1 MWELLWPAWL
11 AGCLLALA
19 AAPLGCLLVWR
30 RLSYFGDSLSHATL
44 LGVALSL
51 WLHIPVWGGLVTVCV
66 LLALVLANLLGKRQ
80 LPSDALL
87 MAVSTTTLSAGLVTM
102 SQMDEVRVDLLAY
115 LFGDLLSIGIADLP
129 VLSIALLLVLTIV
142 TYFWRELLSAAIDED
157 LAAVEGLPII
167 KLRMLLLVL
176 LALVVT
182 VAMKAVGSL
191 LITALL
197 VMPSLVARPLVS
209 TPTHMVLLAALMGVL
224 SVSGGLLSS
233 FYWDTPVGASI
244 VLSIA
249 LLFVLVHGIVFLKEN
264 SFGGTVASQTYRN
277 RG

>member
-11 AGCLLALA
+11 AGSLLALV

-30 RLSYFGDSLSHATL
+30 RLAYFGDSLSHATL

-51 WLHIPVWGGLVTVCV
+51 WLHIPVWGGLVAVCV
-66 LLALVLANLLGKRQ
+66 MIALILASLLAKRQ

-87 MAVSTTTLSAGLVTM
+87 MAVSTTTLSAGLIAI
-102 SQMDEVRVDLLAY
+102 SKMDEVRVDLLSY
-115 LFGDLLSIGIADLP
+115 LFGDLLSISSTDLP
-129 VLSIALLLVLTIV
+129 VFVSCLGLVLLGLA
-142 TYFWRELLSAAIDED
+142 YFWRDLLLTTIDEE
-157 LAAVEGLPII
+157 LAFVEGLPVT
-167 KLRMLLLVL
+167 KLRLLLLIL

-197 VMPSLVARPLVS
+197 VIPSLVARPLVN
-209 TPTHMVLLAALMGVL
+209 TPTQMVLLAAMTGVTA
-224 SVSGGLLSS
+224 VSGGLLSS

-244 VLSIA
+244 VVSAA
-249 LLFVLVHGIVFLKEN
+249 LLFVLAQVKVLITRLK
-264 SFGGTVASQTYRN
+264 A
-277 RG
+277 

>member
-11 AGCLLALA
+11 AGSLLALV

-30 RLSYFGDSLSHATL
+30 RLAYFGDSLSHATL

-51 WLHIPVWGGLVTVCV
+51 WLHIPIWGGLVAVCV
-66 LLALVLANLLGKRQ
+66 MIALILASLLAKRQ

-87 MAVSTTTLSAGLVTM
+87 MAVSTTTLSVGLIAI
-102 SQMDEVRVDLLAY
+102 SKMDEVRVDLLSY
-115 LFGDLLSIGIADLP
+115 LFGDLLSISSTDLP
-129 VLSIALLLVLTIV
+129 LLLSCLALVLLCLAYFWRDLLLVT
-142 TYFWRELLSAAIDED
+142 IDED
-157 LAAVEGLPII
+157 LAFVEGLPVA
-167 KLRMLLLVL
+167 KLRLLLLIL

-197 VMPSLVARPLVS
+197 VMPSLVARPLVN
-209 TPTHMVLLAALMGVL
+209 TPTQMVLLAAIAGVTA
-224 SVSGGLLSS
+224 VSGGLLSS

-244 VLSIA
+244 VVAAA
-249 LLFVLVHGIVFLKEN
+249 LLFV
-264 SFGGTVASQTYRN
+264 VAQVKVWCQYLLTLSIRKHSYSDK
-277 RG
+277 

>member
-11 AGCLLALA
+11 AGSLLALV

-30 RLSYFGDSLSHATL
+30 RLAYFGDSLSHATL

-51 WLHIPVWGGLVTVCV
+51 WLHIPVWGGLVAVCV
-66 LLALVLANLLGKRQ
+66 MIALILASLLAKRQ

-87 MAVSTTTLSAGLVTM
+87 MAVSTTTLSAGLIAI
-102 SQMDEVRVDLLAY
+102 SKMDEVRVDLLSY
-115 LFGDLLSIGIADLP
+115 LFGDLLSISSTDLP
-129 VLSIALLLVLTIV
+129 VFVSCLGLVLLGLA
-142 TYFWRELLSAAIDED
+142 YFWRDLLLTTIDEE
-157 LAAVEGLPII
+157 LAFVEGLPVT
-167 KLRMLLLVL
+167 KLRLLLLIL

-197 VMPSLVARPLVS
+197 VIPSLVARPLVN
-209 TPTHMVLLAALMGVL
+209 TPTQMVLLAAMTGVTA
-224 SVSGGLLSS
+224 VSGGLLSS

-244 VLSIA
+244 VVSAA
-249 LLFVLVHGIVFLKEN
+249 LLFVLAQVNVLITRLK
-264 SFGGTVASQTYRN
+264 A
-277 RG
+277 

>member
-11 AGCLLALA
+11 VGSLLALV

-30 RLSYFGDSLSHATL
+30 RLAYFGDSLSHATL

-51 WLHIPVWGGLVTVCV
+51 WLHIPVWGGLVAVCV
-66 LLALVLANLLGKRQ
+66 MIALILASLLAKRQ

-87 MAVSTTTLSAGLVTM
+87 MAVSTTTLSAGLIAI
-102 SQMDEVRVDLLAY
+102 SKMDEVRVDLLSY
-115 LFGDLLSIGIADLP
+115 LFGDLLSVSSTDLP
-129 VLSIALLLVLTIV
+129 VFVSCLGLVLLGLA
-142 TYFWRELLSAAIDED
+142 YFWRDLLLTTIDED
-157 LAAVEGLPII
+157 LAFVEGLPVT
-167 KLRMLLLVL
+167 KLRLLLLIL

-197 VMPSLVARPLVS
+197 VIPSLVARPLVN
-209 TPTHMVLLAALMGVL
+209 TPTQMVLLAAMTGVTA
-224 SVSGGLLSS
+224 VSGGLLSS

-244 VLSIA
+244 VVSAA
-249 LLFVLVHGIVFLKEN
+249 LLFVLAQVKVLMTRLK
-264 SFGGTVASQTYRN
+264 A
-277 RG
+277 

>member
-11 AGCLLALA
+11 AGSLLALV

-30 RLSYFGDSLSHATL
+30 RLAYFGDSLSHATL

-51 WLHIPVWGGLVTVCV
+51 WLHIPVWGGLVAVCV
-66 LLALVLANLLGKRQ
+66 MIALILASLLAKRQ

-87 MAVSTTTLSAGLVTM
+87 MAVSTTTLSAGLIAI
-102 SQMDEVRVDLLAY
+102 SKMDEVRVDLLSY
-115 LFGDLLSIGIADLP
+115 LFGDLLSISSTDLP
-129 VLSIALLLVLTIV
+129 LLLASLGLVLV
-142 TYFWRELLSAAIDED
+142 CLAYFWRDLLLTTIDEE
-157 LAAVEGLPII
+157 LALVEGLPVA
-167 KLRMLLLVL
+167 KLRLLLLIL

-197 VMPSLVARPLVS
+197 VIPSLVARPLVN
-209 TPTHMVLLAALMGVL
+209 TPTQMVLLAAMTGVTA
-224 SVSGGLLSS
+224 VSGGLLSS

-244 VLSIA
+244 VVSAA
-249 LLFVLVHGIVFLKEN
+249 LLFVLAQVKVLMTRLK
-264 SFGGTVASQTYRN
+264 A
-277 RG
+277 

>member
-11 AGCLLALA
+11 AGSLLALV

-30 RLSYFGDSLSHATL
+30 RLAYFGDSLSHATL

-51 WLHIPVWGGLVTVCV
+51 WLHIPVWGGLVAVCV
-66 LLALVLANLLGKRQ
+66 MIALILASLLAKHQ

-87 MAVSTTTLSAGLVTM
+87 MAVSTTTLSAGLIAI
-102 SQMDEVRVDLLAY
+102 SKMDEVRVDLLSY
-115 LFGDLLSIGIADLP
+115 LFGDLLSISSTDLP
-129 VLSIALLLVLTIV
+129 VFVSCLGLVLLGLA
-142 TYFWRELLSAAIDED
+142 YFWRDLLLTTIDEE
-157 LAAVEGLPII
+157 LAFVEGLPVT
-167 KLRMLLLVL
+167 KLRLLLLIL

-197 VMPSLVARPLVS
+197 VIPSLVARPLVN
-209 TPTHMVLLAALMGVL
+209 TPTQMVLLAAMTGVTA
-224 SVSGGLLSS
+224 VSGGLLSS

-244 VLSIA
+244 VVSAA
-249 LLFVLVHGIVFLKEN
+249 LLFVLAQVKVLMTRLK
-264 SFGGTVASQTYRN
+264 A
-277 RG
+277 

>member
-11 AGCLLALA
+11 AGSLLALV

-30 RLSYFGDSLSHATL
+30 RLAYFGDSLSHATL

-51 WLHIPVWGGLVTVCV
+51 WLHIPVWGGLVAVCV
-66 LLALVLANLLGKRQ
+66 MIALILASLLAKRQ

-87 MAVSTTTLSAGLVTM
+87 MAVSTTTLSAGLIAI
-102 SQMDEVRVDLLAY
+102 SKMDEVRVDLLSY
-115 LFGDLLSIGIADLP
+115 LFGDLL
-129 VLSIALLLVLTIV
+129 LT
-142 TYFWRELLSAAIDED
+142 TIDEE
-157 LAAVEGLPII
+157 LAFVEGLPVT
-167 KLRMLLLVL
+167 KLRLLLLIL

-197 VMPSLVARPLVS
+197 VIPSLVARPLVN
-209 TPTHMVLLAALMGVL
+209 TPTQMVLLAAMAGVTA
-224 SVSGGLLSS
+224 VSGGLLSS

-244 VLSIA
+244 VVA
-249 LLFVLVHGIVFLKEN
+249 AGGLFVLAQAKVLMTRLK
-264 SFGGTVASQTYRN
+264 A
-277 RG
+277 

>member
-11 AGCLLALA
+11 AGSLLALV

-30 RLSYFGDSLSHATL
+30 RLAYFGDSLSHATL

-51 WLHIPVWGGLVTVCV
+51 WLHIPVWGGLVAVCV
-66 LLALVLANLLGKRQ
+66 MIALILASLLAKRQ

-87 MAVSTTTLSAGLVTM
+87 MAVSTTTLSAGLIAI
-102 SQMDEVRVDLLAY
+102 SKMDEVRVDLLSY
-115 LFGDLLSIGIADLP
+115 LFGDLLSISSTDLP
-129 VLSIALLLVLTIV
+129 VFVSCLGLVLLGLA
-142 TYFWRELLSAAIDED
+142 YFWRDLLLTTIDEE
-157 LAAVEGLPII
+157 LALVEGLPVA
-167 KLRMLLLVL
+167 KLRLLLLIL

-197 VMPSLVARPLVS
+197 VIPSLVARPLVN
-209 TPTHMVLLAALMGVL
+209 TPTQMVLLAAMTGVTA
-224 SVSGGLLSS
+224 VSGGLLSS

-244 VLSIA
+244 VVSAA
-249 LLFVLVHGIVFLKEN
+249 LLFVLAQVKVLMTRLK
-264 SFGGTVASQTYRN
+264 A
-277 RG
+277 

>member
-11 AGCLLALA
+11 AGSLLALV

-30 RLSYFGDSLSHATL
+30 RLAYFGDSLSHATL

-51 WLHIPVWGGLVTVCV
+51 WLHIPVWGGLVAVCV
-66 LLALVLANLLGKRQ
+66 MIALILASLLAKRQ

-87 MAVSTTTLSAGLVTM
+87 MAVSTTTLSAGLIAI
-102 SQMDEVRVDLLAY
+102 SKMDEVRVDLLSY
-115 LFGDLLSIGIADLP
+115 LFGDLLSISSTDLP
-129 VLSIALLLVLTIV
+129 LLLASLGLVLV
-142 TYFWRELLSAAIDED
+142 CLAYFWRDLLLTTIDED
-157 LAAVEGLPII
+157 LAFVEGLPVA
-167 KLRMLLLVL
+167 KLRLLLLIL

-197 VMPSLVARPLVS
+197 VIPSLVARPLVN
-209 TPTHMVLLAALMGVL
+209 TPTQMVLLAAMTGVTA
-224 SVSGGLLSS
+224 VSGGLLSS

-244 VLSIA
+244 VVSAA
-249 LLFVLVHGIVFLKEN
+249 LLFVLAQVKVLMTRLK
-264 SFGGTVASQTYRN
+264 A
-277 RG
+277 

>member
-11 AGCLLALA
+11 AGSLLALV

-30 RLSYFGDSLSHATL
+30 RLAYFGDSLSHATL

-51 WLHIPVWGGLVTVCV
+51 WLHIPVWGGLVAVCV
-66 LLALVLANLLGKRQ
+66 MIALILASLLAKRQ

-87 MAVSTTTLSAGLVTM
+87 MAVSTTTLSAGLIAI
-102 SQMDEVRVDLLAY
+102 SKMDDVRVDLLSY
-115 LFGDLLSIGIADLP
+115 LFGDLLSISSTDLP
-129 VLSIALLLVLTIV
+129 LLLASLGLVLV
-142 TYFWRELLSAAIDED
+142 CLAYFWRDLLLTTIDEE
-157 LAAVEGLPII
+157 LAFVEGLPVA
-167 KLRMLLLVL
+167 KLRLLLLIL

-197 VMPSLVARPLVS
+197 VIPSLVARPLVN
-209 TPTHMVLLAALMGVL
+209 TPTQMVLLAAMTGVTA
-224 SVSGGLLSS
+224 VSGGLLSS

-244 VLSIA
+244 VVSAA
-249 LLFVLVHGIVFLKEN
+249 LLFVLAQVKVLMTRLK
-264 SFGGTVASQTYRN
+264 A
-277 RG
+277 

>member
-11 AGCLLALA
+11 AGSLLALV

-30 RLSYFGDSLSHATL
+30 RLAYFGDSLSHATL

-51 WLHIPVWGGLVTVCV
+51 WLHIPVWGGLVAVCV
-66 LLALVLANLLGKRQ
+66 MIALILASLLAKRQ

-87 MAVSTTTLSAGLVTM
+87 MAVSTTTLSAGLIAI
-102 SQMDEVRVDLLAY
+102 SKMDEVRVDLLSY
-115 LFGDLLSIGIADLP
+115 LFGDLLSISSTDLP
-129 VLSIALLLVLTIV
+129 VFVSCLGLVLLGLA
-142 TYFWRELLSAAIDED
+142 YFWRDLLLTTIDED
-157 LAAVEGLPII
+157 LAFVEGLPVT
-167 KLRMLLLVL
+167 KLRLLLLIL

-197 VMPSLVARPLVS
+197 VIPSLVARPLVN
-209 TPTHMVLLAALMGVL
+209 TPTQMVLLAAMTGVTA
-224 SVSGGLLSS
+224 VGGGLLSS

-244 VLSIA
+244 VVSAA
-249 LLFVLVHGIVFLKEN
+249 LLFVLAQVKVLMTRLK
-264 SFGGTVASQTYRN
+264 A
-277 RG
+277 

>member
-1 MWELLWPAWL
+1 
-11 AGCLLALA
+11 
-19 AAPLGCLLVWR
+19 
-30 RLSYFGDSLSHATL
+30 
-44 LGVALSL
+44 
-51 WLHIPVWGGLVTVCV
+51 
-66 LLALVLANLLGKRQ
+66 
-80 LPSDALL
+80 
-87 MAVSTTTLSAGLVTM
+87 
-102 SQMDEVRVDLLAY
+102 

-129 VLSIALLLVLTIV
+129 VLSIALLLVLAIV

-249 LLFVLVHGIVFLKEN
+249 LLFVLVHGIVF
-264 SFGGTVASQTYRN
+264 
-277 RG
+277 

>member
-11 AGCLLALA
+11 AGSLLALV

-30 RLSYFGDSLSHATL
+30 RLAYFGDSLSHATL

-51 WLHIPVWGGLVTVCV
+51 WLHIPVWGGLVAVCV
-66 LLALVLANLLGKRQ
+66 MIALILASLLAKRQ

-87 MAVSTTTLSAGLVTM
+87 MAVSTTTLSAGLIAI
-102 SQMDEVRVDLLAY
+102 SKMDEVRVDLLSY
-115 LFGDLLSIGIADLP
+115 LFGDLLSISSTDLP
-129 VLSIALLLVLTIV
+129 VFVSCLGLVLLGLA
-142 TYFWRELLSAAIDED
+142 YFWRDLLLTTIDEE
-157 LAAVEGLPII
+157 LALVEGLPVA
-167 KLRMLLLVL
+167 KLRLLLLIL

-197 VMPSLVARPLVS
+197 VIPSLVARPLVN
-209 TPTHMVLLAALMGVL
+209 TPTQMVLLAAMTGVTA
-224 SVSGGLLSS
+224 VSGGLLSS

-244 VLSIA
+244 VVSAA
-249 LLFVLVHGIVFLKEN
+249 LLFVLAQVKVLITRLK
-264 SFGGTVASQTYRN
+264 A
-277 RG
+277 

>member
-11 AGCLLALA
+11 AGSLLALV

-30 RLSYFGDSLSHATL
+30 RLAYFGDSLSHATL

-51 WLHIPVWGGLVTVCV
+51 WLHIPVWGGLVAVCV
-66 LLALVLANLLGKRQ
+66 MIALILASLLAKRQ

-87 MAVSTTTLSAGLVTM
+87 MAVSTTTLSAGLIAI
-102 SQMDEVRVDLLAY
+102 SKMDEVRVDLLSY
-115 LFGDLLSIGIADLP
+115 LFGDLLSISSTDLP
-129 VLSIALLLVLTIV
+129 LLLSCLGLVLLGLA
-142 TYFWRELLSAAIDED
+142 YFWRDLLLTTIDEE
-157 LAAVEGLPII
+157 LAFVEGLPVA
-167 KLRMLLLVL
+167 KLRLLLLIL

-197 VMPSLVARPLVS
+197 VIPSLVARPLVN
-209 TPTHMVLLAALMGVL
+209 TPTQMVLLAAMTGVTA
-224 SVSGGLLSS
+224 VSGGLLSS

-244 VLSIA
+244 VVSAA
-249 LLFVLVHGIVFLKEN
+249 LLFVLAQVKVLITRLK
-264 SFGGTVASQTYRN
+264 A
-277 RG
+277 

>member
-11 AGCLLALA
+11 AGSLLALV

-30 RLSYFGDSLSHATL
+30 RLAYFGDSLSHATL

-51 WLHIPVWGGLVTVCV
+51 WLHIPVWGGLVAVCV
-66 LLALVLANLLGKRQ
+66 MIALILASLLAKRQ

-87 MAVSTTTLSAGLVTM
+87 MAVSTTTLSAGLIAI
-102 SQMDEVRVDLLAY
+102 SKMDEVRVDLLSY
-115 LFGDLLSIGIADLP
+115 LFGDLLSISSTDLP
-129 VLSIALLLVLTIV
+129 VFVSCLGLVLLGLA
-142 TYFWRELLSAAIDED
+142 YFWRDLLLTTIDED
-157 LAAVEGLPII
+157 LAFVEGLPVT
-167 KLRMLLLVL
+167 KLRLLLLIL

-197 VMPSLVARPLVS
+197 VIPSLVARPLVN
-209 TPTHMVLLAALMGVL
+209 TPTQMVLLAAMTGVTA
-224 SVSGGLLSS
+224 VSGGLLSS

-244 VLSIA
+244 VVSAA
-249 LLFVLVHGIVFLKEN
+249 LLFVLAQVKVLITRLK
-264 SFGGTVASQTYRN
+264 A
-277 RG
+277 

>member
-11 AGCLLALA
+11 AGSLLALV

-30 RLSYFGDSLSHATL
+30 RLAYFGDSLSHATL

-51 WLHIPVWGGLVTVCV
+51 WLHIPVWGGLVAVCV
-66 LLALVLANLLGKRQ
+66 MIALILASLLAKRQ

-87 MAVSTTTLSAGLVTM
+87 MAVSTTTLSAGLIAI
-102 SQMDEVRVDLLAY
+102 SKMDDVRVDLLSY
-115 LFGDLLSIGIADLP
+115 LFGDLLSISSTDLP
-129 VLSIALLLVLTIV
+129 LLLASLGLVLV
-142 TYFWRELLSAAIDED
+142 CLAYFWRDLLLTTIDED
-157 LAAVEGLPII
+157 LAFVEGLPVT
-167 KLRMLLLVL
+167 KLRLLLLIL

-197 VMPSLVARPLVS
+197 VIPSLVARPLVN
-209 TPTHMVLLAALMGVL
+209 TPTQMVLLAAMTGVTA
-224 SVSGGLLSS
+224 VSGGLLSS

-244 VLSIA
+244 VVSAA
-249 LLFVLVHGIVFLKEN
+249 LLFVLAQVKVLMTRLK
-264 SFGGTVASQTYRN
+264 A
-277 RG
+277 

>member
-11 AGCLLALA
+11 AGSLLALV

-30 RLSYFGDSLSHATL
+30 RLAYFGDSLSHATL

-51 WLHIPVWGGLVTVCV
+51 WLHIPVWGGLVAVCV
-66 LLALVLANLLGKRQ
+66 MIALILASLLAKRQ

-87 MAVSTTTLSAGLVTM
+87 MAVSTTTLSAGLIAI
-102 SQMDEVRVDLLAY
+102 SKMDEVRVDLLSY
-115 LFGDLLSIGIADLP
+115 LFGDLLSVSSTDLP
-129 VLSIALLLVLTIV
+129 VFVSCLGLVLLGLA
-142 TYFWRELLSAAIDED
+142 YFWRDLLLTTIDED
-157 LAAVEGLPII
+157 LAFVEGLPVT
-167 KLRMLLLVL
+167 KLRLLLLIL

-197 VMPSLVARPLVS
+197 VIPSLVARPLVN
-209 TPTHMVLLAALMGVL
+209 TPTQMVLLAAMTGVTA
-224 SVSGGLLSS
+224 VSGGLLSS

-244 VLSIA
+244 VVSAA
-249 LLFVLVHGIVFLKEN
+249 LLFVLAQVKVLITRLK
-264 SFGGTVASQTYRN
+264 A
-277 RG
+277 

>member
-11 AGCLLALA
+11 AGSLLALV

-30 RLSYFGDSLSHATL
+30 RLAYFGDSLSHATL

-51 WLHIPVWGGLVTVCV
+51 WLHIPVWGGLVAVCV
-66 LLALVLANLLGKRQ
+66 MIALILASLLAKRQ

-87 MAVSTTTLSAGLVTM
+87 MAVSTTTLSAGLIAI
-102 SQMDEVRVDLLAY
+102 SKMDEVRVDLLSY
-115 LFGDLLSIGIADLP
+115 LFGDLLSISSTDLP
-129 VLSIALLLVLTIV
+129 LLLASLGLVLV
-142 TYFWRELLSAAIDED
+142 CLAYFWRDLLLTTIDEE
-157 LAAVEGLPII
+157 LAFVEGLPVT
-167 KLRMLLLVL
+167 KLRLLLLIL

-197 VMPSLVARPLVS
+197 VIPSLVARPLVN
-209 TPTHMVLLAALMGVL
+209 TPTQMVLLAAMTGVTA
-224 SVSGGLLSS
+224 VSGGLLSS

-244 VLSIA
+244 VVTAA
-249 LLFVLVHGIVFLKEN
+249 LLFVLAQVKVLITRL
-264 SFGGTVASQTYRN
+264 S
-277 RG
+277 

>member
-11 AGCLLALA
+11 AGSLLALV

-30 RLSYFGDSLSHATL
+30 RLAYFGDSLSHATL

-51 WLHIPVWGGLVTVCV
+51 WLHIPVWGGLIAVCV
-66 LLALVLANLLGKRQ
+66 MIALILASLLAKRQ

-87 MAVSTTTLSAGLVTM
+87 MAVSTTTLSAGLIAI
-102 SQMDEVRVDLLAY
+102 SKMDEVRVDLLSY
-115 LFGDLLSIGIADLP
+115 LFGDLLSISSTDLP
-129 VLSIALLLVLTIV
+129 VFVSCLGLVLLGLA
-142 TYFWRELLSAAIDED
+142 YFWRDLLLTTIDED
-157 LAAVEGLPII
+157 LAFVEGLPVT
-167 KLRMLLLVL
+167 KLRLLLLIL

-197 VMPSLVARPLVS
+197 VIPSLVARPLVN
-209 TPTHMVLLAALMGVL
+209 TPTQMVLLAAMTGVTA
-224 SVSGGLLSS
+224 VSGGLLSS

-244 VLSIA
+244 VVSAA
-249 LLFVLVHGIVFLKEN
+249 LLFVLAQVKVLMTRLK
-264 SFGGTVASQTYRN
+264 A
-277 RG
+277 

>member
-129 VLSIALLLVLTIV
+129 VLSIALLLVLAIV

-264 SFGGTVASQTYRN
+264 YYGRTVESQT
-277 RG
+277 